1 MNDREEMFIL
11 RDNTLV
17 KLSRERLFFDRMCE
31 MTERK
36 KNWVYT
42 VWKTVCPYME
52 KDEQTKRDSFTLNRM
67 IDDKQK
73 QVRIFSNILRSEK
86 EINSLAIK

>member
-36 KNWVYT
+36 KKLGVYSL
-42 VWKTVCPYME
+42 
-52 KDEQTKRDSFTLNRM
+52 KDCLSIYGKGWTDKKRL
-67 IDDKQK
+67 IHVK
-73 QVRIFSNILRSEK
+73 
-86 EINSLAIK
+86 

>member
-36 KNWVYT
+36 KNGCIQFERLSVHI
-42 VWKTVCPYME
+42 WKNM
-52 KDEQTKRDSFTLNRM
+52 NR
-67 IDDKQK
+67 QK
-73 QVRIFSNILRSEK
+73 ETHTR
-86 EINSLAIK
+86 

>member
-42 VWKTVCPYME
+42 V
-52 KDEQTKRDSFTLNRM
+52 
-67 IDDKQK
+67 
-73 QVRIFSNILRSEK
+73 
-86 EINSLAIK
+86 